1 MVLFTVA
8 GSSASLNCT
17 VTAVPVDTLV
27 ALLAG
32 VTDVTVGGVPVGYPM
47 ALFMSVWMED

>member
-1 MVLFTVA
+1 VLLVTVA

-17 VTAVPVDTLV
+17 VTAVPVDILL

-32 VTDVTVGGVPVGYPM
+32 VTDVTVGAGPYVIGVV
-47 ALFMSVWMED
+47 MSL